1 MSWLEVDPVSVAFGS
16 DVQALDGAAFTVEDG
31 EFFTIVGPTNAG
43 KSTLL
48 KVIAGLERP
57 TAGAVRLA
65 GRDIT
70 FLEPKRRNVSLLFQN
85 IALFPG
91 LSGFDNIAFPLKQLG
106 ENSTVIADRVT
117 QVAGILNISHILDRL
132 PRTFSGGEQ
141 QRVAIGRAIAAPAD
155 LLMLDE
161 PLTNLDA
168 RLRIKLRLE
177 FQKMHRETG
186 QSLIYVTHD
195 QTEAMSLS
203 DRIGVLNEGRFEQIG
218 TPDDLYLR
226 PETAF
231 VARFMGSPP
240 MNIVDAKIEET
251 AGGFLARGD
260 GFEVPLDG
268 VSTSGPASD
277 RPQAYFIG
285 VRPESMTVGPE
296 TSPETP
302 VAGRILWIERLG
314 SHHVLDV
321 RIGAQTWKVRT
332 RADHPV
338 QVTGPAWFGFTV
350 REGHVLDR
358 ATGRFIQ

>member
-1 MSWLEVDPVSVAFGS
+1 MSWLDVDPVSVAFPN
-16 DVQALDGAAFTVEDG
+16 DVQALDGATFSVEEG

-48 KVIAGLERP
+48 KVVAGLERP
-57 TAGAVRLA
+57 THGAVRLA

-70 FLEPKRRNVSLLFQN
+70 YLEPKRRNVSLLFQN

-91 LSGFDNIAFPLKQLG
+91 LSGFGNIAFPLKQIG
-106 ENSTVIADRVT
+106 ESQTAIADRVA
-117 QVAGILNISHILDRL
+117 QVADILNISHILDRL
-132 PRTFSGGEQ
+132 PKTFSGGEQ

-177 FQKMHRETG
+177 FQTMHRETG
-186 QSLIYVTHD
+186 QSLLYVTHD

-226 PETAF
+226 PKTAF
-231 VARFMGSPP
+231 VAQFMGSPP
-240 MNIVDAKIEET
+240 MNIVDAHIEET
-251 AGGFLARGD
+251 AGRFVASGD
-260 GFEVPLDG
+260 GFEVPLESLVAG
-268 VSTSGPASD
+268 TRPAACS
-277 RPQAYFIG
+277 IG
-285 VRPESMTVGPE
+285 VRPESIHAGPE
-296 TSPETP
+296 ASAENPI
-302 VAGRILWIERLG
+302 AGRVMWIERLG

-321 RIGAQTWKVRT
+321 RIGKQTWKVRT
-332 RADHPV
+332 RADHAV
-338 QVTGPAWFGFTV
+338 QTQGPAWFGFTV
-350 REGHVLDR
+350 KPGHVLDR
-358 ATGRFIQ
+358 DTGRFIQ